1 MMKTILINTLFICSF
16 FLAGLSLMADGAPD
30 QKGRVTLSGYIRD
43 AGTGEDLIGATVYVQ
58 ELKTGAS
65 SNIYGFYSISLM
77 PGKYSLVYSYI
88 GFEPHLK
95 SFELIENI
103 SYNVELSV
111 SNTQLEEVVIT
122 GVPVNDNVT
131 RTEMSSINLDIK
143 TIRKIP
149 AFMGEIDLIKA
160 IQLLPGVQVISEGSS
175 GFSVRGGGIDQNL
188 ILLDEA
194 TVYNASHLM
203 GFFSVFNND
212 AIKDVKL
219 YKGDIPASAGGRL
232 SSLVDV
238 RMKDG
243 NSKRI
248 TATGGIGTI
257 SSRLTLEGP
266 IVKNR
271 GSFIFSGR
279 RTYADLFLR
288 LSSDPD
294 IRDNILYFYDLNGK
308 INWEANENNRF
319 FFSAYYGDDI
329 FKNDFFKIGWGNRT
343 FTFRWNHLFSKKM
356 FSNIT
361 LLHSDFNYQLGV
373 PEGSANSFDWVAQMK
388 DYGLK
393 GDLTY
398 YLNTNNTIR
407 YGISIIYHRF
417 NPGVA
422 RGIGENSFLTEYE
435 VQSNNA
441 LESGLY
447 VSNEQSIGARL
458 TLKYGLRFSHFV
470 NVGPS
475 TIYNYNPD
483 FVKTDSTVYR
493 SGKFYS
499 PYHGLEP
506 RIGATFL
513 LNEVS
518 SVKTSYSRTR
528 QYIHLAQN
536 STAGTPLDVW
546 FPSSPNVKP
555 QIADQ
560 VALGYFRNFSNN
572 RVEAS
577 VEAYYKYGRNAI
589 DFKDFA
595 DLLLNQ
601 QYEGELRFGET
612 WAYGLEF
619 LVQYN
624 FEKING
630 WVSYTLSRTERK
642 IKEINN
648 NSLYPAGYDKPHDV
662 SVVVSYDPFDRLTF
676 GATWVYTTG
685 SAVTFPI
692 GKYQFGDL
700 AVPIFSGRNGYR
712 MPDYHRL
719 DLSVSLFRKE
729 RPGMKLNYEWNLSVY
744 NAYGRKNPWVI
755 NFVQDQNNTE
765 VTKAEMTYLFSVVPA
780 ITFNFKF

>member
-1 MMKTILINTLFICSF
+1 MKKSLLYVCGFVF
-16 FLAGLSLMADGAPD
+16 FFSCGLTLMADGTSD
-30 QKGRVTLSGYIRD
+30 QKGRITLSGYIRD
-43 AGTGEDLIGATVYVQ
+43 AGTGEDLIGATVYVR

-65 SNIYGFYSISLM
+65 ANVYGFYSISLL
-77 PGKYSLVYSYI
+77 PGKYTFVYSYI
-88 GFEPHLK
+88 GYEPHEK
-95 SFELIENI
+95 VFELSENI
-103 SYNVELSV
+103 TYHVELTMA
-111 SNTQLEEVVIT
+111 NQQLEEVVIT
-122 GVPVNDNVT
+122 GTALNENVT

-175 GFSVRGGGIDQNL
+175 GFSVRGGGLDQNL

-219 YKGDIPASAGGRL
+219 YKGDIPASSGGRL
-232 SSLVDV
+232 ASLVDI

-243 NSKRI
+243 NNKQFS
-248 TATGGIGTI
+248 ATGGIGTI

-266 IVKNR
+266 VEKNR
-271 GSFIFSGR
+271 GSFILSGR
-279 RTYADLFLR
+279 RTYADLFLK
-288 LSSDPD
+288 LS
-294 IRDNILYFYDLNGK
+294 RDENLRNNKLYFYDLNGK
-308 INWEANENNRF
+308 INWMANENNRF
-319 FFSAYYGDDI
+319 YLSAYYGDDI

-343 FTFRWNHLFSKKM
+343 FTFRWNHLFSQKM
-356 FSNIT
+356 FTNTT
-361 LLHSDFNYQLGV
+361 LVYSEFNYQLGV

-388 DYGLK
+388 DYGIK
-393 GDLTY
+393 SDLTY
-398 YLNTNNTIR
+398 YLNTSNTIR
-407 YGISIIYHRF
+407 YGISLIYHRF

-435 VQSNNA
+435 VQSSNA

-458 TLKYGLRFSHFV
+458 TLKYGLRYSHFV

-475 TIYNYNPD
+475 TIYNYSGD
-483 FVKTDSTVYR
+483 YTKIDSSVYG
-493 SGKFYS
+493 SGAFFS

-506 RIGATFL
+506 RMGATFL

-518 SVKTSYSRTR
+518 SVKASYSRTR

-560 VALGYFRNFSNN
+560 IALGYFRNFDKN
-572 RVEAS
+572 RIEAS
-577 VEAYYKYGRNAI
+577 AEAYYKYGRNAI
-589 DFKDFA
+589 DFKDHA
-595 DLLLNQ
+595 DLLLNKE
-601 QYEGELRFGET
+601 YEGELRFGET
-612 WAYGLEF
+612 RAYGIEL
-619 LVQYN
+619 LVRYTI
-624 FEKING
+624 EKVSG

-642 IKEINN
+642 IAQINGN
-648 NSLYPAGYDKPHDV
+648 NLYPAGYDKPHDV
-662 SVVVSYDPFDRLTF
+662 SVVVSYEPSERLAL
-676 GATWVYTTG
+676 GATWVYNTG

-692 GKYQFGDL
+692 GKYLFGDL
-700 AVPIFSGRNGYR
+700 AVPIFSGRNSYR

-719 DLSVSLFRKE
+719 DLSVSLFRRQK
-729 RPGMKLNYEWNLSVY
+729 PGMKLNYEWNLSVY

-755 NFVQDQNNTE
+755 NFVQDEDNPGI
-765 VTKAEMTYLFSVVPA
+765 TKAEMTYLFSVVPA

>member
-1 MMKTILINTLFICSF
+1 MKKVLFYVLCFVILSSF
-16 FLAGLSLMADGAPD
+16 SLALMADGTPD
-30 QKGRVTLSGYIRD
+30 QKGRITLSGYVRD
-43 AGTGEDLIGATVYVQ
+43 AGTGEDLIGASVYVS
-58 ELKTGAS
+58 ELKTGVS
-65 SNIYGFYSISLM
+65 TNVYGFYSLSLL
-77 PGKYSLVYSYI
+77 PGKYTFIYSYI
-88 GFEPHLK
+88 GYEPHEK
-95 SFELIENI
+95 VFELRENI
-103 SYNVELSV
+103 TFNVEL
-111 SNTQLEEVVIT
+111 TMADQQLEEVVIT
-122 GVPVNDNVT
+122 GTALNENVT

-160 IQLLPGVQVISEGSS
+160 IHLLPGVQVISEGSS
-175 GFSVRGGGIDQNL
+175 GFSVRGGGLDQNL

-219 YKGDIPASAGGRL
+219 HKGDIPASSGGRL
-232 SSLVDV
+232 ASLVDI

-243 NSKRI
+243 NNKQFS
-248 TATGGIGTI
+248 ATGGIGTI

-266 IVKNR
+266 VEKNR
-271 GSFIFSGR
+271 GSFILSGR
-279 RTYADLFLR
+279 RTYADLFLK
-288 LSSDPD
+288 LSNDGNL
-294 IRDNILYFYDLNGK
+294 RNNKLYFYDLNGK
-308 INWEANENNRF
+308 INWMANENNRF
-319 FFSAYYGDDI
+319 YLSAYYGDDI

-343 FTFRWNHLFSKKM
+343 FTFRWNHLFSQKM
-356 FSNIT
+356 FTNTT
-361 LLHSDFNYQLGV
+361 LVYSEFNYQLGV

-388 DYGLK
+388 DYGIK

-407 YGISIIYHRF
+407 YGISLIYHRF
-417 NPGVA
+417 NPGIA

-435 VQSNNA
+435 VQSSNA

-458 TLKYGLRFSHFV
+458 TLKYGLRYSHFV

-475 TIYNYNPD
+475 TIYNYSGD
-483 FVKTDSTVYR
+483 YTKIDSSVYG
-493 SGKFYS
+493 SGVFFS

-506 RIGATFL
+506 RIGATYL

-518 SVKTSYSRTR
+518 SVKASYSRTR

-560 VALGYFRNFSNN
+560 IALGYFRNFNKN

-577 VEAYYKYGRNAI
+577 AEAYYKYGRNAI
-589 DFKDFA
+589 DFKDHA
-595 DLLLNQ
+595 DLLLNKE
-601 QYEGELRFGET
+601 YEGELRFGET
-612 WAYGLEF
+612 RAYGIEF
-619 LVQYN
+619 LVYYTI
-624 FEKING
+624 EKVSG
-630 WVSYTLSRTERK
+630 WVSYTLSRTEKK
-642 IKEINN
+642 IEQINGN
-648 NSLYPAGYDKPHDV
+648 KLYPAGYDKTHDV
-662 SVVVSYDPFDRLTF
+662 SVVVSYELSERLVL
-676 GATWVYTTG
+676 GATWVYNTG
-685 SAVTFPI
+685 SAVTFPV
-692 GKYQFGDL
+692 GKYHFGGL
-700 AVPIFSGRNGYR
+700 AVPIFSDRNSYR

-719 DLSVSLFRKE
+719 DLSVSLFRRQK
-729 RPGMKLNYEWNLSVY
+729 PDMKFNYEWNLSVY

-755 NFVQDQNNTE
+755 NFVQDKDNPE
-765 VTKAEMTYLFSVVPA
+765 ITKAEMTYLFSVVPA